1 MHTFSANSSLSSPAS
16 ALLHAHLNMGNS
28 LNDKIDNP
36 VETDAELIS
45 RVIAAGAPPKFKIDP
60 ADVVEERLYTPYA
73 YVAINQQTYGLSHNA
88 NLIFNTATD
97 APSTHFVLDSREKS
111 FKAEIFLRGA
121 IQRDMSPQHNP
132 QGHKYFIF
140 EIAVS
145 ACHIE
150 DIELEPPGSFSVPDY
165 FQAPQDW
172 DPIENGRLTF
182 TTDKIRV
189 LNISVPKLQDENAEV
204 RLKTFFSG
212 LLKCRQRGDLF
223 HFDAIVS
230 YFPFDDNQED
240 TLLNNFVSR
249 VISDDHIEN
258 PAYVWSLNSPRQHQL
273 LQPNLHPPESRPS
286 LAKKH
291 LIREQRRTFDE
302 PFDMKVPAVYSV
314 HDEHLIAQA
323 QVIDYLYHPPL
334 VVFQPVAGSAIKTN
348 DNDNDLPKIYL
359 ASVRWSNPNLAR
371 PRPGDRFRFNMP
383 FPVPACPSPPP
394 GAILKTT
401 PVVNGE
407 FIQQHERDQAEHH
420 GLYDKFTEH
429 PQNKFD
435 REEEQHLAY
444 LETLRK
450 TWIGEVIEPT
460 LLNAPGDIMFKVFRP
475 RDPTWRA
482 VDSGPHVATIIPEA
496 ETRFHDV
503 HKYHRYLQT
512 KAERHE
518 IGVAPITSDQTY
530 NDTMRTLNQFFD
542 EYNPDLN
549 TTVLRHHLVP
559 LMTTGDTTLP
569 FPARDFFAACVD
581 PERFIAGFTEYQ
593 RAHWQG
599 MRYFDHG
606 VKIVKGGPAAGKS
619 AVLIAAS
626 PRVCCKG

>member
-1 MHTFSANSSLSSPAS
+1 
-16 ALLHAHLNMGNS
+16 MGNS
-28 LNDKIDNP
+28 LNDKIDNL

-88 NLIFNTATD
+88 NIIFNTATD

-111 FKAEIFLRGA
+111 FKAEIILRGA

-132 QGHKYFIF
+132 QAHKYFIF

-145 ACHIE
+145 ARHIE

-182 TTDKIRV
+182 TTDKIPV

-204 RLKTFFSG
+204 RLKTFFFG

-302 PFDMKVPAVYSV
+302 PFDMKVPAVCSV

-482 VDSGPHVATIIPEA
+482 VDSGPHVATVIPEA
-496 ETRFHDV
+496 ETRFRDV
-503 HKYHRYLQT
+503 HKYHRYLHT

-593 RAHWQG
+593 RAQWQG